1 LNRIKIDICS
11 AQPTKECRRFFQF
24 YTASDKVWLR
34 DLPVTTQKSMMEE
47 HMYALLT
54 RRLALVSGLALV
66 LNFMGTATVQ
76 ADELDDITKAGVIKV
91 GIFEDFPPFSSAG
104 TDLKSQGYDI
114 DVINAL
120 AKALNVTPELTG
132 ITGQNRI
139 PSLTEHKLNLLVSV
153 GVSDERKKVVAF
165 TAPYAPYSIDVMGPQ
180 ALAVKGPSDLAGSAG
195 AVTRGP
201 LEATSVTDVAPAGT
215 DIQRFND
222 YNGVIS
228 AFLSGQVQLMV
239 VGNDV
244 GAAVLAKQPSI
255 EPESKFQLLNSPSA
269 MAINKGEDRLLAKI
283 DEALA
288 QMKKDGTLDTIS
300 KKWLF
305 IPLPPEL

>member
-1 LNRIKIDICS
+1 MK
-11 AQPTKECRRFFQF
+11 
-24 YTASDKVWLR
+24 ASF
-34 DLPVTTQKSMMEE
+34 
-47 HMYALLT
+47 T
-54 RRLALVSGLALV
+54 RRLTLVSGLAIALSC
-66 LNFMGTATVQ
+66 AAASWAQ
-76 ADELDDITKAGVIKV
+76 ADELDDIAKAGVIKV

-114 DVINAL
+114 DVIDGL
-120 AKALNVTPELTG
+120 AKALGVTAELTG

-165 TAPYAPYSIDVMGPQ
+165 TAPYAPYSIDVMGPK
-180 ALAVKGPSDLAGSAG
+180 ALVVKGPADLAGKSV
-195 AVTRGP
+195 AVNRGT
-201 LEATSVTDVAPAGT
+201 LEDTSTTAAAPAGT

-244 GAAVLAKQPSI
+244 GASVLAKHPSI

-269 MAINKGEDRLLAKI
+269 MAINKGEDRLLAKL
-283 DEALA
+283 DEILA
-288 QMKKDGTLDTIS
+288 QMKKDGTLDAIS
-300 KKWLF
+300 RKWLF
-305 IPLPPEL
+305 IPLPKEL

>member
-1 LNRIKIDICS
+1 MTLK
-11 AQPTKECRRFFQF
+11 
-24 YTASDKVWLR
+24 
-34 DLPVTTQKSMMEE
+34 
-47 HMYALLT
+47 LT
-54 RRLALVSGLALV
+54 RRLMIISGLVLALPV
-66 LNFMGTATVQ
+66 FGTSLAY
-76 ADELDDITKAGVIKV
+76 ADELDDITKAGVLKV

-104 TDLKSQGYDI
+104 TDLVSQGYDI

-120 AKALNVTPELTG
+120 AKSLGVKAELIG

-139 PSLTEHKLNLLVSV
+139 PFLTEHKLNLLVSV
-153 GVSDERKKVVAF
+153 GVSDERKKVVDF
-165 TAPYAPYSIDVMGPQ
+165 TAPYAPYSIDVMGP
-180 ALAVKGPSDLAGSAG
+180 ASLTVKSAADLAGKSV
-195 AVTRGP
+195 AVNRGT
-201 LEATSVTDVAPAGT
+201 LEDTSLTEVAPKDT

-244 GAAVLAKQPSI
+244 GASVLAKQPDI
-255 EPESKFQLLNSPSA
+255 KPESKFQLLNSPSA
-269 MAINKGEDRLLAKI
+269 MAINKGEGRLLAKL
-283 DEALA
+283 DETLA
-288 QMKKDGTLDTIS
+288 TMKKDGTLDGIS

>member
-1 LNRIKIDICS
+1 MRTS
-11 AQPTKECRRFFQF
+11 
-24 YTASDKVWLR
+24 V
-34 DLPVTTQKSMMEE
+34 
-47 HMYALLT
+47 T
-54 RRLALVSGLALV
+54 RRLALGSCLAMALGLAGAGL
-66 LNFMGTATVQ
+66 AR

-139 PSLTEHKLNLLVSV
+139 PSLTGHKLNLLVSV

-165 TAPYAPYSIDVMGPQ
+165 TAPYAPYSIDVMGPKS
-180 ALAVKGPSDLAGSAG
+180 LTVKAAADLAGKSV
-195 AVTRGP
+195 AVNRGT
-201 LEATSVTDVAPAGT
+201 LEDTSLTAAAPAGT

-244 GAAVLAKQPSI
+244 GASVLAKQPAI

-269 MAINKGEDRLLAKI
+269 MAINKGEDRLLAKL
-283 DEALA
+283 DETLTK
-288 QMKKDGTLDTIS
+288 MKKDGTLDAIS